1 MCDKKDEFMRCILDL
16 GNDAIFD
23 YNGKKAG
30 LSSQVK
36 NYVFSFQVWYG
47 NQTKEYGTVELETI
61 MADPFFDGK
70 SINDLLEEITI
81 YFV

>member
-1 MCDKKDEFMRCILDL
+1 MHGKKDEFMHCILDL

-47 NQTKEYGTVELETI
+47 NQTKEYGTI